1 MPETRKILAQSM
13 PNINT
18 LTDVYVI
25 GANTQSIVSSLMVCN
40 TGSIDST
47 FRISVAISGSADTG
61 SQYIYYNTPIPIADT
76 FAATLGVTLGAGDRV
91 RAFVTTGS
99 VSFNLFGVEIT

>member
-1 MPETRKILAQSM
+1 M

-18 LTDVYVI
+18 LTDVYTV
-25 GANTQSIVSSLMVCN
+25 GAATQSIVSSIMVCN

-47 FRISVAISGSADTG
+47 VRISAAINGAADTG
-61 SQYIYYNTPIPIADT
+61 SQYIYYNLPLPIAET
-76 FAATLGVTLGAGDRV
+76 YAGTLGITLSPGDKI

-99 VSFNLFGVEIT
+99 VSVNLFGVEIT